1 MAVMATAVLASVL
14 TLAETRTGPAY
25 ATAHCTS
32 CGPHAR
38 SALLALRGGE
48 LAPSVPMLGNLE
60 ELEVALED
68 AGNALVVVD
77 FYAEWCGPCKKL
89 APTLESL
96 HQKTPSKKVQF
107 YKVDV
112 DEARELA
119 ADRGVKSMPTIQFYR
134 NGKKVQQIVGG
145 DKNALKQEV
154 AKATMPA
161 IVRSLRLGALAS
173 TIVTSPQ
180 QSAMLLAVLGYL
192 VIPWQRVMQ
201 A

>member
-1 MAVMATAVLASVL
+1 
-14 TLAETRTGPAY
+14 
-25 ATAHCTS
+25 
-32 CGPHAR
+32 
-38 SALLALRGGE
+38 
-48 LAPSVPMLGNLE
+48 MLGNEE

-68 AGNALVVVD
+68 AGSALVVVD

-96 HQKTPSKKVQF
+96 ARKTPSSKVQF

-119 ADRGVKSMPTIQFYR
+119 AAKGVKSMPTLQFYR
-134 NGKKVQQIVGG
+134 HGKKVQQIVGG

-154 AKATMPA
+154 AKATLPA
-161 IVRSLRLGALAS
+161 FVRSLRLDSLAATVVS
-173 TIVTSPQ
+173 SPQ
-180 QSAMLLAVLGYL
+180 QSAMLVAVLGY
-192 VIPWQRVMQ
+192 VFIPWQRVMQ